1 MQLVLASN
9 NAKKIAEIKSLL
21 PEIKLVSLQDI
32 GFTDEIPEPYNTFRQ
47 NAAHK
52 AETIHQF
59 CKFPVLADD
68 SGLCVAALD
77 GAPGVYSARYAGTPT
92 DDARNSQK
100 LLAELN
106 GIQNRDAFF
115 ICTIA
120 LAGYQNETLFFEGT
134 MAGTIAKEASGTG
147 GFGYDPVFIP
157 EGQTQ
162 TLADLPPTYKSAHS
176 HRAKALA
183 ALLELLG

>member
-9 NAKKIAEIKSLL
+9 NAKKIAEIRSLL
-21 PEIKLVSLQDI
+21 PDIRLVSLSDI
-32 GFTDEIPEPYNTFRQ
+32 GFTDEIPEPYDTFRQ

-52 AETIHQF
+52 AETIHRF
-59 CKFPVLADD
+59 CQLPVLADD

-100 LLAELN
+100 LLAELT
-106 GIQNRDAFF
+106 GIQNREAFF

-120 LAGYQNETLFFEGT
+120 LTGYREETLFFEGR
-134 MAGTIAKEASGTG
+134 MAGAIAENASGSG

-157 EGQTQ
+157 EGQNQ
-162 TLADLPPTYKSAHS
+162 TLADLPPTYKAAHS

-183 ALLELLG
+183 ALQELLG

>member
-21 PEIKLVSLQDI
+21 PDIQLVSLQDI

-52 AETIHQF
+52 AETIYQF
-59 CKFPVLADD
+59 CKLPVLADD
-68 SGLCVAALD
+68 SGLCVAALE

-100 LLAELN
+100 LLAELT
-106 GIQNRDAFF
+106 GVENRDAFF
-115 ICTIA
+115 VCTIA
-120 LAGYQNETLFFEGT
+120 LAGYQEETLFFEGT
-134 MAGTIAKEASGTG
+134 MPGTIAGQPSGMG

-162 TLADLPPTYKSAHS
+162 TLADLPSTYKAAYS

-183 ALLELLG
+183 ALKAFLG